1 IARTESA
8 TADSITVTEEG
19 AVKLEGVAADE
30 DYVERALRTLLGQL
44 LQRVRVP
51 SPNLKRVAERR
62 DLRGLRGFVS
72 ELEAA
77 LVPVNRRAARRALAR
92 LCRESQ
98 KSAARA
104 RTFAAVEDVI
114 PVYEEPIPHEDSPVP
129 LPHAVQAEAF
139 LPVAL
144 PIIQPA
150 QV

>member
-1 IARTESA
+1 MTVSLRDVLLAVGYGDASLVGETSGYLILGAADCAIARTESA

-44 LQRVRVP
+44 LLRVRVP
-51 SPNLKRVAERR
+51 SPNLNRVAERR

-92 LCRESQ
+92 LCR
-98 KSAARA
+98 
-104 RTFAAVEDVI
+104 
-114 PVYEEPIPHEDSPVP
+114 
-129 LPHAVQAEAF
+129 
-139 LPVAL
+139 
-144 PIIQPA
+144 
-150 QV
+150 